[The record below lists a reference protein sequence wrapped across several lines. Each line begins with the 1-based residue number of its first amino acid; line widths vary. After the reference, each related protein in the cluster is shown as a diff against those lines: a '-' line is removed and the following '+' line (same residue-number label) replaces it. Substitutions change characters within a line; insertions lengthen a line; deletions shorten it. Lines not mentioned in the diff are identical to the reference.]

1 MPADMRPRLLAIPLA
16 LALLTG
22 AGFAVAQLADDGRIG
37 PDLRLLDNGRHLTPY
52 GKLSPLGNFPTGG
65 RVTPNGRFF
74 WTVSTGRGAHDIR
87 VISVRT
93 GKVLQTL
100 PLPGASGGI
109 AMDPKRPLVYV
120 SGVHGSNHK
129 LQAPPAGAPGADGDV
144 VHVFSYSQRFG
155 VAQFERVIKVPP
167 PSNAPTPQNFPPTNT
182 KKIAW
187 PDRLAVSPDGKRLL
201 VPLNLADA
209 AAIVDTASG
218 AVRYVKT
225 GDYPY
230 GAAIL
235 PDGKTGLVSNEAPGT
250 VSVVDLDR
258 GEKVKDIQVGAH
270 LSHPEAIA
278 LDPKAPRAYVT
289 VTNSDQVAVID
300 TKDLKV
306 ERTLSVERPEGLGA
320 APVDAAVTPD
330 GGFLLVANEGTDEI
344 AVFQLPGGRLPAE
357 PRKAKARKKKK
368 SKKRRAHRAIVAS
381 DGARMTATRQDD
393 TWRLVGR
400 IPTA

>member
-1 MPADMRPRLLAIPLA
+1 MRPRLLAALLA
-16 LALLTG
+16 LALLAG
-22 AGFAVAQLADDGRIG
+22 AGIAVAQLDDDGRIG
-37 PDLRLLDNGRHLTPY
+37 PGRKLLGSGRALTPF
-52 GKLSPLGNFPTGG
+52 GTTAAIGNFPTGG
-65 RVTPNGRFF
+65 RGTPNGRFF
-74 WTVSTGRGAHDIR
+74 WTVSTGRGPNDVRI
-87 VISVRT
+87 VSVRT

-120 SGVHGSNHK
+120 SGVHDSHHK
-129 LQAPPAGAPGADGDV
+129 LEQSPPGTPGADGDV
-144 VHVFSYSQRFG
+144 VHVFSYSTRFG

-182 KKIAW
+182 QKIAW
-187 PDRLAVSPDGKRLL
+187 PDRLAASPDGKRLL

-209 AAIVDTASG
+209 AAIVDTGSG
-218 AVRYVKT
+218 AVRYVQT
-225 GDYPY
+225 GHYPY

-250 VSVVDLDR
+250 VSVVDLDA
-258 GEKVKDIQVGAH
+258 GTKVKDIQVGAH

-278 LDPKAPRAYVT
+278 IDPKEPRAYVT

-300 TKDLKV
+300 TKALKV

-330 GGFLLVANEGTDEI
+330 GGFLLVANEGPDEL
-344 AVFQLPGGRLPAE
+344 AVFQLPGGSLPAE
-357 PRKAKARKKKK
+357 ARRAKARKKKR
-368 SKKRRAHRAIVAS
+368 RRAHRAIVAS
-381 DGARMTATRQDD
+381 DN
-393 TWRLVGR
+393 
-400 IPTA
+400 

>member
-1 MPADMRPRLLAIPLA
+1 MSRRVLLWLVVLA
-16 LALLTG
+16 GIA
-22 AGFAVAQLADDGRIG
+22 AEVAVAQQGDDGVIG
-37 PDLRLLDNGRHLTPY
+37 PGRRLLGNGRLLTPY
-52 GKLSPLGNFPTGG
+52 GKTAPLGNFPTGG

-74 WTVSTGRGAHDIR
+74 WTVSTGRGANDVRI
-87 VISVRT
+87 VSVRT

-109 AMDPKRPLVYV
+109 AMDPARPRVYV
-120 SGVHGSNHK
+120 SGVHDSSHK
-129 LQAPPAGAPGADGDV
+129 LQQSPPGTPGSDGDV
-144 VHVFSYSQRFG
+144 VHVFSYSTRFG
-155 VAQFERVIKVPP
+155 RAKFERVIKVPP
-167 PSNAPTPQNFPPTNT
+167 PSDAPVPQDFPPTNS

-209 AAIVDTASG
+209 AAIVDTAG
-218 AVRYVKT
+218 GTVRYVKT
-225 GDYPY
+225 GNYPY

-235 PDGKTGLVSNEAPGT
+235 PDGKTGLVSNETPGT
-250 VSVVDLDR
+250 VSVVDLDK

-270 LSHPEAIA
+270 LSHPEAIT

-330 GGFLLVANEGTDEI
+330 GGELVVANEGTDEL
-344 AVFQLPGGRLPAE
+344 AVFQLPGGQLPGATH
-357 PRKAKARKKKK
+357 KAKAKKKK
-368 SKKRRAHRAIVAS
+368 KAKAKHKTKRKHAHRRT
-381 DGARMTATRQDD
+381 ART
-393 TWRLVGR
+393 RLV
-400 IPTA
+400 